1 MQFFEG
7 LLLKMTGQKKEGN
20 KLLRSIDSSVDMTE
34 VNHDMNRF
42 GRLLHNEGL
51 DSYARMLYQECSKL
65 HIFMNQYQRPVV
77 TKDIDIGGK

>member
-1 MQFFEG
+1 
-7 LLLKMTGQKKEGN
+7 MTGQKKEGN
-20 KLLRSIDSSVDMTE
+20 KLLRSIDSSVDMSE

-42 GRLLHNEGL
+42 GRLLYNEGL

-77 TKDIDIGGK
+77 TKDIDIGGKPTWK